1 MAQKASRETSV
12 EIADKSFRVCFS
24 ILGIVALR
32 DRWKLESDDEV
43 LVRIDELGRK
53 FQSGKLDFRMI
64 ADIIWGG
71 LQENHPEVTPDET
84 LKLLSAAGISA
95 IPAVMEAIFQSLAA
109 AAPPQGARQ
118 ARPPKGK
125 NGASV
130 STS

>member
-1 MAQKASRETSV
+1 MAQKASREATVAIS
-12 EIADKSFRVCFS
+12 DQSFRVCFS

-43 LVRIDELGRK
+43 LVRIDEIAHK
-53 FQSGKLDFRMI
+53 FQAGKLDFRVI

-71 LQENHPEVTPDET
+71 LQENHPELTPEQT
-84 LKLLSAAGISA
+84 LKLLSAAGIA
-95 IPAVMEAIFQSLAA
+95 AVPPIMEAIFTTLAA

-118 ARPPKGK
+118 TRPPKGK